1 MIKTKFV
8 FGRLETFF
16 DPPARPFNVHEF
28 LRGCPLRAPG
38 RKIGKV
44 PVSDVSADQQATC
57 PWSGYAAVKFFSI
70 QISKRKIRP
79 VIKSLTFCAVPR

>member
-1 MIKTKFV
+1 MPGTGLVMIKTEFV

-28 LRGCPLRAPG
+28 LHGCPFRAPG

-44 PVSDVSADQQATC
+44 SIGDVADAIDVVCCNPAAGYTGLNILLNAEISQKGCT
-57 PWSGYAAVKFFSI
+57 SG
-70 QISKRKIRP
+70 
-79 VIKSLTFCAVPR
+79 